1 MSDELQLSHKPEVRP
16 LALTGGKLRLL
27 LTGIWQ
33 YRLSY
38 LFIAPFLTAF
48 ILFILI
54 PVLAAFGLSFTYFN
68 TIETPRFS
76 GWDNYQYLFSQ
87 DILFLKYA
95 LPNTLTFAL
104 IVGPGG
110 YIAAFV
116 LAWLIAQIPDRWRLL
131 FVLAFYAPSLTGGV
145 VMNIIWQPMLSGDR
159 IGYLNSVLL
168 KLGWIDEPQLWVT
181 DPAYLMGSMVVVTMW
196 SSMGVGFL
204 AMLAGILNVDK
215 QLYEAARIDGV
226 KSRLQ
231 EIWYI
236 TIPYMKPQMLF
247 ASVMAIVG
255 AFKAGDIG
263 EQLSG
268 MKPTPEYAGHTIQ
281 SHISDYGLIRYEMG
295 YAAALSVMLLL
306 MIYFFN
312 RLSWRLF
319 GTKGDD
325 Q

>member
-1 MSDELQLSHKPEVRP
+1 MSDDVQLSRKSQASLSTWP
-16 LALTGGKLRLL
+16 KLRLL
-27 LTGIWQ
+27 VKGIWK

-38 LFIAPFLTAF
+38 LFIAPFLVAF
-48 ILFILI
+48 FVFIMV

-68 TIETPRFS
+68 TIEMPRFS
-76 GWDNYQYLFSQ
+76 GWDNYQNLFSQ
-87 DILFLKYA
+87 DVLFLKHA

-110 YIAAFV
+110 YIASFI
-116 LAWLIAQIPDRWRLL
+116 LAWLIAQISDRWRIW
-131 FVLAFYAPSLTGGV
+131 FVLAIYAPSLAGGV

-159 IGYLNSVLL
+159 IGYLNSILL
-168 KLGWIDEPQLWVT
+168 NLGWIDEPKLWVV
-181 DPAYLMGSMVVVTMW
+181 DPEFLMTSMIVVTMW

-215 QLYEAARIDGV
+215 QLYEAARIDGI

-255 AFKAGDIG
+255 AFKAGEIG

-306 MIYFFN
+306 MIFLFN

-319 GTKGDD
+319 GTKEDEK
-325 Q
+325 